1 MVVFNTEWFLNRI
14 KEVRPDDYHEY
25 EFLTQYTKFLEPMK
39 AKHKPCGNIIS
50 IIPNSFISSGSKCPI
65 CSLEKRG
72 KDQRKTQ
79 KEFEEWLPEGVINM
93 EKYEGMYKEITFHC
107 FFCDS
112 TYKVKPSNLRG
123 RGRDVESVRCSRCSN
138 RYNRTI
144 KEVEDEI
151 RIKTNGKYSLVS
163 KKYKNANTPIE
174 VKHHECGKT
183 YKVAMHNFRKGRRCP
198 HCNLSI
204 GEQLII
210 NILQKNEILYEGQKT
225 FKDLRKINN
234 LSYDFY
240 LPEYNVLVEYQGEQ
254 HFKPVKH
261 FGGQKSFEVQ
271 KEIDNIKRNYAY
283 DNGYNL
289 IEIPYTLRKQEDI
302 SKFLF
307 KELKELF

>member
-1 MVVFNTEWFLNRI
+1 MTTFNTEWFLNRI
-14 KEVRPDDYHEY
+14 KEVRPNDYHEY
-25 EFLTQYTKFLEPMK
+25 EFLTQYTKSREPMK
-39 AKHKPCGNIIS
+39 AKHIPCGNIIDM
-50 IIPNSFISSGSKCPI
+50 IPNSFISRNSSCPI
-65 CSLEKRG
+65 CSRKSSSEK
-72 KDQRKTQ
+72 QRKTQ
-79 KEFEEWLPEGVINM
+79 KDFEKWLPEGVINM
-93 EKYEGMYKEITFHC
+93 ETYKGMNKEITFHC

-112 TYKVKPSNLRG
+112 TYKVKPYNFIDRG
-123 RGRDVESVRCSRCSN
+123 GEGTRCSRCSN
-138 RYNRTI
+138 RYNRNI

-151 RIKTNGKYSLVS
+151 RIETNGKYSLVS

-183 YKVAMHNFRKGRRCP
+183 YMVAMHNFRKGRRCP

-204 GEQLII
+204 GEQLVI
-210 NILQKNEILYEGQKT
+210 NILQKNEIPYEGQKT

-254 HFKPVKH
+254 HFKPIKH

-271 KEIDNIKRNYAY
+271 KEIDNIKRDYAY

-289 IEIPYTLRKQEDI
+289 IEIPYTLREQEDI
-302 SKFLF
+302 SKYLF
-307 KELKELF
+307 KKLKELF

>member
-1 MVVFNTEWFLNRI
+1 MT
-14 KEVRPDDYHEY
+14 
-25 EFLTQYTKFLEPMK
+25 T
-39 AKHKPCGNIIS
+39 
-50 IIPNSFISSGSKCPI
+50 
-65 CSLEKRG
+65 
-72 KDQRKTQ
+72 
-79 KEFEEWLPEGVINM
+79 
-93 EKYEGMYKEITFHC
+93 
-107 FFCDS
+107 
-112 TYKVKPSNLRG
+112 
-123 RGRDVESVRCSRCSN
+123 
-138 RYNRTI
+138 
-144 KEVEDEI
+144 VEDEI

-210 NILQKNEILYEGQKT
+210 NILQK
-225 FKDLRKINN
+225 
-234 LSYDFY
+234 
-240 LPEYNVLVEYQGEQ
+240 
-254 HFKPVKH
+254 
-261 FGGQKSFEVQ
+261 